1 MNHHKPTPTSD
12 KQTEAK
18 ADVIKLGIDVHKREY
33 VVVQQVD
40 AQAPKA
46 PQKFTPD
53 AFLRYV
59 GKLKSSTERMV
70 TCYEAGC
77 FGYVLHRR
85 LEVMGIENLVVRPR
99 NWDEYGNRVKTDARD
114 AKELCSHLDRYLA
127 GNTSALAVVRV
138 PTETEER
145 SRSLSRQRDTLA
157 KEVKR
162 LQAVGVG
169 NARYY
174 GVELSQSWWKP
185 RPFKALKEEL
195 CEFLLELLQ
204 PLQSVLVGINEKL
217 KEMTE
222 REELKS
228 KRVIPIGLGA
238 LSASILDEEFCD
250 YTRFKNRKQVSS
262 FTGLCPSEA
271 SSGGT
276 RRQGSI
282 NKHGNPRI
290 RRTLVEAVWRLLHFQ
305 PDYAVIQHWK
315 QRMCNEPFGRA
326 KKKKMI
332 IAIARRF
339 AVDWWR
345 MNTGQITAE
354 QLGLKTSYPASL
366 LKRLP
371 AEAFEIS

>member
-1 MNHHKPTPTSD
+1 MIHHKHTPTSD

-145 SRSLSRQRDTLA
+145 R
-157 KEVKR
+157 
-162 LQAVGVG
+162 
-169 NARYY
+169 
-174 GVELSQSWWKP
+174 
-185 RPFKALKEEL
+185 
-195 CEFLLELLQ
+195 
-204 PLQSVLVGINEKL
+204 
-217 KEMTE
+217 
-222 REELKS
+222 
-228 KRVIPIGLGA
+228 
-238 LSASILDEEFCD
+238 
-250 YTRFKNRKQVSS
+250 
-262 FTGLCPSEA
+262 
-271 SSGGT
+271 
-276 RRQGSI
+276 
-282 NKHGNPRI
+282 
-290 RRTLVEAVWRLLHFQ
+290 
-305 PDYAVIQHWK
+305 
-315 QRMCNEPFGRA
+315 
-326 KKKKMI
+326 
-332 IAIARRF
+332 
-339 AVDWWR
+339 
-345 MNTGQITAE
+345 
-354 QLGLKTSYPASL
+354 
-366 LKRLP
+366 
-371 AEAFEIS
+371 